1 VPLFFFMQNTIEN
14 KILASLLS
22 NQDFTRKVLPFLDEA
37 YFTEKAEKAIFLEA
51 KNFFEKY
58 NSLPTKDAILITL
71 SDSKGVDEKT
81 FTSAK
86 TLVES
91 FGEVAEETRWL
102 EEQTEQFCQSRAIIN
117 AIQKS
122 IHIID
127 GQDKVYGKDAIPNIL
142 QSALSVS
149 FNRTIGH
156 DYVSSAEERYDFYHK
171 TENKIPFDLSIFNKI
186 TNGGVPKKSLAVLVA
201 ETGKGKSQ
209 VLCHHA
215 AHCLKQ
221 NLNVLYITL
230 EMAEERIAE
239 RIDANLLDITTNDL
253 KKMSKKEYLNAID
266 DVTSKIK
273 SKLIIKEYPTSGAH
287 AGHFDALIEELKI
300 KKKFIPDVIMVD
312 YLNICISQRYKPGGS
327 HNSYTIVKGIAE
339 ELRGL
344 AVKHN
349 VSLWSATQFNRGAIN
364 NSNPDLSNVSEST
377 GLSHTADFFF
387 ALISTE
393 ELEKDQQIMVKQLK
407 NRYGDINYYGKF
419 LLGVNR
425 AKMKFYDLDDIA
437 ATDGITQDKSTDNS
451 EDYSFSKFKGNY
463 DGISD

>member
-1 VPLFFFMQNTIEN
+1 
-14 KILASLLS
+14 
-22 NQDFTRKVLPFLDEA
+22 
-37 YFTEKAEKAIFLEA
+37 
-51 KNFFEKY
+51 
-58 NSLPTKDAILITL
+58 
-71 SDSKGVDEKT
+71 
-81 FTSAK
+81 
-86 TLVES
+86 
-91 FGEVAEETRWL
+91 
-102 EEQTEQFCQSRAIIN
+102 
-117 AIQKS
+117 
-122 IHIID
+122 
-127 GQDKVYGKDAIPNIL
+127 
-142 QSALSVS
+142 
-149 FNRTIGH
+149 
-156 DYVSSAEERYDFYHK
+156 
-171 TENKIPFDLSIFNKI
+171 
-186 TNGGVPKKSLAVLVA
+186 
-201 ETGKGKSQ
+201 
-209 VLCHHA
+209 
-215 AHCLKQ
+215 
-221 NLNVLYITL
+221 
-230 EMAEERIAE
+230 
-239 RIDANLLDITTNDL
+239 LDITTNDL